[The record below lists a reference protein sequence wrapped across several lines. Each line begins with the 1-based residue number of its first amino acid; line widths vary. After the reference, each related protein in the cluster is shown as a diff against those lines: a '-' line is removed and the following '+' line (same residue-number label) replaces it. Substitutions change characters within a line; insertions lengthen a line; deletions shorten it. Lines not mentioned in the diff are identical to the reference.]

1 MNTTGGAAGG
11 LARWQ
16 LLRAQELLAA
26 DPGRRPSIAEVAAA
40 CQLSRGHFSKAF
52 RASTGLPPHRW
63 LMAQRIERARQLL
76 LHSPLSISEIADDC
90 GFSDQSHLT
99 RAFAD
104 ALGLAPRQ
112 WQREHR
118 ERPPGA

>member
-1 MNTTGGAAGG
+1 MSAASG

-16 LLRAQELLAA
+16 LVRAQALLGA
-26 DPGRRPSIAEVAAA
+26 DPGGRLSIAEVAAA

-99 RAFAD
+99 RAFSD

-112 WQREHR
+112 WQRKHR
-118 ERPPGA
+118 ECPMDA